1 MAKEKDILPRT
12 YNFGLTVIKYSRT
25 FSNTRESHILA
36 KQVIRSATSVGAN
49 VEEANASSSKAD
61 FLNKMNIAL
70 KEARETHYWL
80 RLIRDAGCSSSGEI
94 EKVIQEADEIRK
106 ILGAI
111 VSKMRKS

>member
-1 MAKEKDILPRT
+1 MAKEKDILPRI
-12 YNFGLTVIKYSRT
+12 YNFGLAVIKYSRT

-70 KEARETHYWL
+70 KEARESHYWL
-80 RLIRDAGCSSSGEI
+80 RMVRDAECSISSETENMI
-94 EKVIQEADEIRK
+94 KEADELKR